1 MMPQPPKLST
11 LYSPAVIANRVA
23 AMGLEIRALYP
34 PDSDANPTRITL
46 IGVLK
51 GSYVFLADLARAI
64 PGPVEIEFLGVS
76 SYNGTESSGNVRI
89 THDLRADI
97 AGRHCLLVEDI
108 ADTGLTLDYLRR
120 ALEVRGPASLRVA
133 AFLDKPSRRIVPVQ
147 LDFIGFSIP
156 DHFVVG
162 YGLDYDQLY
171 RNLPEVA
178 ILGKA

>member
-1 MMPQPPKLST
+1 MPTYST
-11 LYSPAVIANRVA
+11 LFSTADIARRVT
-23 AMGLEIRALYP
+23 AMGAEIRASYP
-34 PDSDANPTRITL
+34 PGPDGEPTPITL

-51 GSYVFLADLARAI
+51 GSFVFLADLARAI

-76 SYNGTESSGNVRI
+76 SYSGTESSGNVRI

-108 ADTGLTLDYLRR
+108 ADTGLTLDYIRR
-120 ALEVRGPASLRVA
+120 ALDVRGPATLRVA

-156 DHFVVG
+156 DHFVIG
-162 YGLDYDQLY
+162 YGLDLDQRY

-178 ILGKA
+178 IVGRP